1 MNRAALAASVVAS
14 VVGVALL
21 ILYKQRFEDETS
33 GGHKVPVL
41 MATKDIPLGSVITDS
56 MLGLRGLPEDYLEER
71 HIPRSEARRVLGVH
85 VNRNIRANESILW
98 SDLAVSNDDN
108 RTLAVMVP
116 PGLRAVAVPST
127 LPSTFGGLLRPGD
140 RVDALLTT
148 QDREVDTR
156 IAIPLLQNLL
166 VLSVGTDVGAEMLA
180 GDDESV
186 RRFRMTTVTVAATVQ
201 QAQALV
207 FAIDQGEVTMT
218 LRNPEDVAVLEGLPE
233 TTRNDLLVGAKR
245 EQFQKRHPKRAEGAK
260 VPDVLH

>member
-1 MNRAALAASVVAS
+1 MNRAALVAS
-14 VVGVALL
+14 ILAAVLGVALL

-33 GGHKVPVL
+33 GGRRVPVL
-41 MATKDIPLGSVITDS
+41 MAIKDIPLGSVITEA
-56 MLGLRGLPEDYLEER
+56 MVGLRGLPEDYLEER
-71 HIPRSEARRVLGVH
+71 HIPRSESRRVVGVQ
-85 VNRNIRANESILW
+85 VNRTIRANESILW
-98 SDLAVSNDDN
+98 SDLAVTNDDN

-116 PGLRAVAVPST
+116 AGMRAVAVPST

-148 QDREVDTR
+148 QDRTIDTR

-166 VLSVGTDVGAEMLA
+166 VLSVGNDVGAEMVA
-180 GDDESV
+180 GEDESV
-186 RRFRMTTVTVAATVQ
+186 RKFRMTTVTVAATVQ

-233 TTRNDLLVGAKR
+233 TTRSDLVEGAKR
-245 EQFQKRHPKRAEGAK
+245 EQFQKRQPKRAQGAQ